1 MGISLRNSRRENTG
15 WDASLK
21 QDKLTKHTID
31 ASKELGKIEYT
42 PSKKPES
49 TRLLSIDVS
58 DFKTHP
64 LWTIL
69 VETARRSPL
78 YSGLAG
84 YIRDQIL
91 PTNPNIEP
99 RELASK
105 LAISVGEAMVIL
117 DASREK

>member
-1 MGISLRNSRRENTG
+1 M
-15 WDASLK
+15 K
-21 QDKLTKHTID
+21 QDKLDKHNID
-31 ASKELGKIEYT
+31 DSKGRKKVEYT
-42 PSKKPES
+42 PSEKPES
-49 TRLLSIDVS
+49 TRMISINVS

-64 LWTIL
+64 LWNIL

-91 PTNPNIEP
+91 PNNPNIEP

-117 DASREK
+117 DASRLK